1 MKGLP
6 APLVEEKDKI
16 GLYQPQLIP
25 GLPYVIIPIHRMGR
39 IHSLYIASESIK
51 AKSHENRTPLLITQ
65 VNEFE
70 YNFPDVDFLHSFKFW
85 VMNIIRFVV
94 LSLSFF

>member
-1 MKGLP
+1 
-6 APLVEEKDKI
+6 
-16 GLYQPQLIP
+16 
-25 GLPYVIIPIHRMGR
+25 MGR

-51 AKSHENRTPLLITQ
+51 AKSHKNRTPLLITQ